1 MLNQYAS
8 HASGPTKTGPV
19 IDGQF
24 DIGKN
29 KVNTLNCL
37 LVKFTATEF
46 GPLLLSELPLILCCA
61 DSTRCRNIPQRGILL
76 HIDVTASHRCCRC
89 IGCTSMI

>member
-8 HASGPTKTGPV
+8 HASGPAKTGPV

-37 LVKFTATEF
+37 FVKFTATVF
-46 GPLLLSELPLILCCA
+46 GLLLALSLARFCFQSYP
-61 DSTRCRNIPQRGILL
+61 
-76 HIDVTASHRCCRC
+76 
-89 IGCTSMI
+89 

>member
-8 HASGPTKTGPV
+8 HASGPAKTGPV
-19 IDGQF
+19 IDIGQF

-37 LVKFTATEF
+37 LVKFTA
-46 GPLLLSELPLILCCA
+46 
-61 DSTRCRNIPQRGILL
+61 
-76 HIDVTASHRCCRC
+76 
-89 IGCTSMI
+89 